1 MVMKDDSEARAF
13 TSGAMMT
20 FGWVFFSF
28 YPITVFPVVEA
39 PKWRKG
45 YTVNTVFV
53 ICWWTIF
60 MTGQY
65 LWRRDVKAGKY
76 SSGEYAVKNEEESNI
91 KDEKVDGSEHVEFS
105 ADKDKE
111 TKI

>member
-1 MVMKDDSEARAF
+1 
-13 TSGAMMT
+13 MT

-45 YTVNTVFV
+45 YTVNTIFV
-53 ICWWTIF
+53 ICWCTLF
-60 MTGQY
+60 MVGQW

-76 SSGEYAVKNEEESNI
+76 SVGEYAIKGKEEESDG
-91 KDEKVDGSEHVEFS
+91 KDINAKREGLEHVEVLDGKG
-105 ADKDKE
+105 AKA
-111 TKI
+111 